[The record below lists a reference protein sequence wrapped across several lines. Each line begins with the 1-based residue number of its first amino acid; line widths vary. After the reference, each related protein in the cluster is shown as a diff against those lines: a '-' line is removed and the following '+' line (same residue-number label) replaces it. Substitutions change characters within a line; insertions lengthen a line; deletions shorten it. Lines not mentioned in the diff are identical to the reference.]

1 MKYRRAA
8 EIYAKLRTG
17 KSFLIFLSLFCVIW
31 VLWNLFLPKHIRF
44 DEPGFPLLTL
54 ILSIEAS
61 LSISLVIM
69 AEEESN
75 EIQKNQ
81 IILLLHQS
89 EVLIQHSNAVIA
101 LLKGKNSVL
110 EGKEKLLD
118 DIEEIGNVDIE
129 G

>member
-31 VLWNLFLPKHIRF
+31 VLWNLFLPNHLRF
-44 DEPGFPLLTL
+44 DGPGFPLLTL

-75 EIQKNQ
+75 EIQRNQ
-81 IILLLHQS
+81 IRLLLHQS
-89 EVLIQHSNAVIA
+89 EVLIQHSNAVIS
-101 LLKGKNSVL
+101 LLQKDNSVL
-110 EGKEKLLD
+110 EGKEELLD
-118 DIEEIGNVDIE
+118 DTKEIGNSAIE